1 MTEGSREQR
10 QVERYLQGIDARLDA
25 PGRARGNVLDELRD
39 GLHAAVERRLAAG
52 VAPDVAASDAIREF
66 GPADLV
72 AAALGADLLAARART
87 IARRMFATGPVLG
100 VLWIATLAPPFLT
113 GHSVPAAATIA
124 VAVALL
130 AAATS
135 LTAATLTL
143 QGPRLVPLGQAARFE
158 RMTPTAIAIAT
169 TAATVI
175 DVAALTALIVTLSAH
190 GMPPGAAAVAA
201 GAAAASIIRLP
212 LTARAASRSWR
223 HRTRCPA

>member
-10 QVERYLQGIDARLDA
+10 QVERYLEGIDARLDA
-25 PGRARGNVLDELRD
+25 PGRACAEILDELRD

-66 GPADLV
+66 GPPDVV
-72 AAALGADLLAARART
+72 AAALEADLLAARARA
-87 IARRMFATGPVLG
+87 IARRMFTTGPLVGL
-100 VLWIATLAPPFLT
+100 LWIATLAPPFLT
-113 GHSVPAAATIA
+113 GPGVPAAATIA
-124 VAVALL
+124 VAVVLL

-143 QGPRLVPLGQAARFE
+143 QGPRLVALRQVAWFE
-158 RMTPTAIAIAT
+158 RMTPTTIAIAT
-169 TAATVI
+169 TATTFI
-175 DVAALTALIVTLSAH
+175 DVAALTVLIVTLSAH
-190 GMPPGAAAVAA
+190 VMPPSAAAVAA

-223 HRTRCPA
+223 HRTRCSV